1 VKPKLHTTKCIIH
14 GADKEGRFFIFAQR
28 HGLYINVGGHI
39 FWTMDSSIEKVIE
52 LKETKDF
59 LRTARNYCDFIE
71 STDTTDKEYLREL
84 QSLLLTLYQN
94 ATNLS
99 WTTIEHEEEFK
110 DKLSK
115 EDFDKVLSVI
125 ADKVGQNR
133 YYWEVFDPT
142 NEKDTEAVCGDL
154 VDDLGDIYKDMKY
167 GLMIF
172 DLGTLAS
179 KEDAVW
185 DMKFGFEKHWGRH
198 AISALKTIHFLLGLS

>member
-1 VKPKLHTTKCIIH
+1 
-14 GADKEGRFFIFAQR
+14 
-28 HGLYINVGGHI
+28 
-39 FWTMDSSIEKVIE
+39 MDSSIEKVIE

-59 LRTARNYCDFIE
+59 LLTARNYCAFIE
-71 STDTTDKEYLREL
+71 STDTTDIEYLRKL
-84 QSLLLTLYQN
+84 QSLLLTLYLN
-94 ATNLS
+94 ATNLP
-99 WTTIEHEEEFK
+99 WTTLEHEEEFK

-115 EDFDKVLSVI
+115 EEFDKILSVI

-172 DLGTLAS
+172 DLGTMAS

-198 AISALKTIHFLLGLS
+198 AISALKTIHFLLGSS